1 LTKAIKTSSVPSA
14 TPRLSLRAN
23 FSWVFVGNVIY
34 ATSQWGMLV
43 SLAKLG
49 SAEMVGQFALGL
61 AVAAPITMFAGL
73 KMREVQAT
81 DARQDYLFGDYL
93 GIRLTTSAL
102 ALLLIV
108 IVAMVMNYPLETRL
122 VIIAVGLS
130 KSIESISDVF
140 YGLLQAQER
149 MDRIAKSLMIRG
161 PLSLVALT
169 IGVYLTGSV
178 FWGVMGLV
186 LVWALVL
193 FLYDLRSG
201 FWIMDKIQQAQAL
214 FPDTNRRKE
223 TLRPRWHFQTMVG
236 LFWLTLPLGFVE
248 LLCSLQDSISRFF
261 VDKHLGA
268 SLLGIFAALAYFGR
282 AGDLVAHAL
291 GHSAI
296 PRLSKYF
303 VQKDAA
309 SFQLL
314 MVRLA
319 ALGVGLGVMGVF
331 VAWWLGAPI
340 VALVYKPEYVR
351 QDVFV
356 VLMLAAGLNY
366 VAKFMIYVLTAAR
379 YLHPQMWLETGV
391 TVTLIVCSA
400 LLVPVYGLN
409 GAAWA
414 LVIAC
419 GLEAVGALAL
429 SLWATSTLNKGATE

>member
-1 LTKAIKTSSVPSA
+1 MTKTIKASSAASITSK
-14 TPRLSLRAN
+14 LSLRAN
-23 FSWVFVGNVIY
+23 FSWVILGNVIY
-34 ATSQWGMLV
+34 AASQWGMLV

-49 SAEMVGQFALGL
+49 STEMVGQFALGL
-61 AVAAPITMFAGL
+61 AVTAPITMFAGL
-73 KMREVQAT
+73 KMRDIQAT
-81 DARQDYLFGDYL
+81 DAQHDFLFGDYL

-102 ALLLIV
+102 AMLLIMAV
-108 IVAMVMNYPLETRL
+108 AIVANYALETRL

-140 YGLLQAQER
+140 HGLLQAQER
-149 MDRIAKSLMIRG
+149 MDRIAKSLIIRG

-193 FLYDLRSG
+193 FFYDLQSG
-201 FWIMDKIQQAQAL
+201 IWIMKEIRRAQAL
-214 FPDTNRRKE
+214 SPNPKNVWKE
-223 TLRPRWHFQTMVG
+223 TLKPRWHFQTLIR
-236 LFWLTLPLGFVE
+236 LFWLALPLGFVE

-291 GHSAI
+291 GHSAS
-296 PRLSKYF
+296 PRLSRHYVEKNVF
-303 VQKDAA
+303 AFR
-309 SFQLL
+309 SL
-314 MVRLA
+314 MLRLA
-319 ALGVGLGVMGVF
+319 ALGAGLGVAGVF

-340 VALVYKPEYVR
+340 VALVYKPEYIR

-356 VLMLAAGLNY
+356 ALMLAAGLNY

-379 YLHPQMWLETGV
+379 SLRSQMWLEIGV
-391 TVTLIVCSA
+391 TVTLIICSA
-400 LLVPVYGLN
+400 LLIPFYGLN

-419 GLEAVGALAL
+419 GMEATGAFILGLWTTSAL
-429 SLWATSTLNKGATE
+429 KKVA